1 MQCCPEA
8 LNYNTEKY
16 HRWTSEV
23 ISVIRGTGGNNAQRI
38 LILASPKKTEL
49 GLRSR
54 SRRPDADPEPRWINL
69 SYMDSYMMVDWH
81 RWAAGPSAD
90 TSHPFKP
97 WSGTGTDEQK
107 RQVRGILQFANDF
120 TDRYGIPTYQGEWMP
135 RDKWGEM
142 YEMEV
147 ISFAKFFVEAC
158 KEAQIPLT
166 LNSFDQYYDTETST
180 RKTDTQTRFYLRGGT
195 PVDALPLNMSLVLDT
210 ILDAM

>member
-1 MQCCPEA
+1 M
-8 LNYNTEKY
+8 
-16 HRWTSEV
+16 WTSQV
-23 ISVIRGTGGNNAQRI
+23 ISIIRGTGGNNAQRV

-54 SRRPDADPEPRWINL
+54 SRRPEPQWIDL
-69 SYMDSYMMVDWH
+69 SYIDSYMIVDWH

-90 TSHPFKP
+90 TTHPFKP

-180 RKTDTQTRFYLRGGT
+180 RKTNIKKDSYLRGGDLIT
-195 PVDALPLNMSLVLDT
+195 IHPLNMSLVLDA